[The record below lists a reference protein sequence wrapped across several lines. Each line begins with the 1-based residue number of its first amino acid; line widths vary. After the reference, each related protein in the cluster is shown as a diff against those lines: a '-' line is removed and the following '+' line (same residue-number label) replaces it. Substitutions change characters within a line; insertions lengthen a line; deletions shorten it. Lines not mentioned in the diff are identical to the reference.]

1 MRKYKVGQR
10 IKIDFQND
18 YHNTHVTTIAEI
30 ISVTE
35 NNSIKA
41 IIPCETALRIERKL
55 CGMKDCCC
63 GVFRGDQTI
72 TSTGEIIH
80 IEEPAD
86 WWNLKP
92 MVITTTTKADWDKE
106 YGIN

>member
-1 MRKYKVGQR
+1 MRKYKIGQR

-18 YHNTHVTTIAEI
+18 FHHTYATSIAKI

-41 IIPCETALRIERKL
+41 VIPCENALKIERKL
-55 CGMKDCCC
+55 CGMNDCSC
-63 GVFRGDQTI
+63 GVFRGDQTV

-80 IEEPAD
+80 IEELAD

-92 MVITTTTKADWDKE
+92 MVITTTTKADWNKE